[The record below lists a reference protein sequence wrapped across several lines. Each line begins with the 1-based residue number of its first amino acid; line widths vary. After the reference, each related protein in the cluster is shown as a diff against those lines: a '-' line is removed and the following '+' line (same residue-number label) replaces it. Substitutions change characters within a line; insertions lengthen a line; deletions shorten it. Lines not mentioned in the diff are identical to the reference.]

1 MVRFGRFL
9 LDESNRVVD
18 ILLHTSV
25 KDTLAHVFEEK
36 HCHLGS
42 FIYLHFYKLRLR
54 EGFLNYRQIFFPGL
68 QPYARLF

>member
-36 HCHLGS
+36 HCHLGP